1 VLLRPP
7 EREAVEGLPYGSRE
21 MRRLSDLA
29 IEIVASVWLLLVA
42 VQFLD
47 RYFGTSSL
55 DLTYTYWA
63 MLAIP
68 AAVSGMRVVK
78 WFRVRK

>member
-1 VLLRPP
+1 
-7 EREAVEGLPYGSRE
+7 
-21 MRRLSDLA
+21 MTMNKA

-63 MLAIP
+63 MLAIL
-68 AAVSGMRVVK
+68 AATSGVRAVN
-78 WFRVRK
+78 WFRERKRKAEYDYDYE

>member
-1 VLLRPP
+1 
-7 EREAVEGLPYGSRE
+7 

-29 IEIVASVWLLLVA
+29 IEIVASVWLLLAA

-63 MLAIP
+63 MLAIL
-68 AAVSGMRVVK
+68 AAVSGVRAVR
-78 WFRVRK
+78 WFRQRGR